1 MFNVTSRAL
10 KISQKIGS
18 FLKPSFGVRVPD
30 VTLPCLINMY
40 YIDNISPLFATK
52 KTKRKL
58 RWVNIHRDFLNCDTM
73 Y

>member
-1 MFNVTSRAL
+1 MLNVTSRAL

-40 YIDNISPLFATK
+40 YIDNISPLFAT
-52 KTKRKL
+52 
-58 RWVNIHRDFLNCDTM
+58 
-73 Y
+73 